1 MAREISTDNLN
12 AIIYPDRREL
22 GKNAG
27 AQVAAKIREL
37 QKNQE
42 TINIIFAAAPS
53 QDETLDQLCNEP
65 GVDWSS
71 VNAFHMDEYVGLPED
86 APQRFGNYL
95 KDRLFSVLPF
105 KAVYYLDGN
114 ASDTN
119 AECSRYAVLLQTNP
133 ADIVCMGIGEN
144 THIAFNDPHVSDF
157 NDPKLVKVVDLDL
170 ACRQQQVNDGCFES
184 IEDVPFFALTLTVPA
199 LVGAKHIF
207 CMVPGEKKAQAVY
220 LTFTA
225 EINDHIPSSVLRKH
239 DSVLLFLDEAS
250 AGKLPEQVFS

>member
-1 MAREISTDNLN
+1 MAREISIDRLK
-12 AIIYPDRREL
+12 AFIYPTRREL

-27 AQVAAKIREL
+27 AKIAAKIREL

-53 QDETLDQLCNEP
+53 QDETLDQLCKEP
-65 GVDWSS
+65 GVDWTR

-95 KDRLFSVLPF
+95 KGRLFAALPF
-105 KAVYYLDGN
+105 KAVYYLNGN
-114 ASDTN
+114 ARDTH
-119 AECSRYAVLLQTNP
+119 AECSRYAGLLQTHP

-184 IEDVPFFALTLTVPA
+184 IDAVPSFALTLTVPA
-199 LVGAKHIF
+199 LFRAKHVF
-207 CMVPGEKKAQAVY
+207 CMVPGEKKARAVH

-225 EINDHIPSSVLRKH
+225 EVNDKIPSSVLRKH
-239 DSVLLFLDEAS
+239 DSVLLFMDEAS
-250 AGKLPEQVFS
+250 AGKLSVQIFS